1 MNDIRHFCPTCGS
14 SVPNGNALCDICGED
29 LTQAANVPPAATAV
43 PSPAPSGASSPTA
56 APGTSSDARR
66 QSSASSGKVLYCT
79 SCGAGNEDGDKF
91 CHSCGS
97 PLRSTQVRKSAKKNP
112 AKAASPAVL
121 FSTRQWIAVCVG
133 SFILGAVVAAAFF
146 PATGETTAP
155 TTQNGEAQQATGDK
169 RPSIA
174 EVNAARDAATANPS
188 DMGAQL
194 RYANILHDA
203 MMLDQAIAQYKSY
216 LASVPDNVDARV
228 DLGICYFEQKKYDE
242 AIVEMETALRV
253 NPRHQLG
260 NYNLGIVNLNAGN
273 MAKAMEW
280 FNKAVEI
287 DPNSPYG
294 QNATRIIAEHS
305 TP

>member
-1 MNDIRHFCPTCGS
+1 MNDVRNVCPTCGS
-14 SVPNGNALCDICGED
+14 SVPSGTALCDICGED
-29 LTQAANVPPAATAV
+29 MSQTASSAATTERSA
-43 PSPAPSGASSPTA
+43 SPPPEAAPVTA
-56 APGTSSDARR
+56 ASTGSETR
-66 QSSASSGKVLYCT
+66 QHNASSSGKTLFCT
-79 SCGAGNEDGDKF
+79 KCGAGNEADDKF

-97 PLRSTQVRKSAKKNP
+97 PLRASQGRKGAKKNA
-112 AKAASPAVL
+112 AKAASAAVL
-121 FSTRQWIAVCVG
+121 FSTQQWVAVCVG

-146 PATGETTAP
+146 PATGDATTP
-155 TTQNGEAQQATGDK
+155 TAQSGEAQQAAGDK

-174 EVNAARDAATANPS
+174 QVNAARDAATANPS

-216 LASVPDNVDARV
+216 LTNVPDDVDARV

-242 AIVEMETALRV
+242 AMVEMETALRV

-273 MAKAMEW
+273 KAKAMEW
-280 FNKAVEI
+280 FNKTVEI